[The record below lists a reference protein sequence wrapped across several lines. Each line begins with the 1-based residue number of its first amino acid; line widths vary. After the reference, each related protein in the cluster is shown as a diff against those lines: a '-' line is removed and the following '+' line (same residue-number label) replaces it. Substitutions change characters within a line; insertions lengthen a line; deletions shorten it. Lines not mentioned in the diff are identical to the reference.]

1 MSQYDWLT
9 NFLTVRIIWITE
21 YSLGITLNNDCDKKN
36 IYIPTKEKE
45 RYTLSTIFLIKV
57 KTKL

>member
-21 YSLGITLNNDCDKKN
+21 YSLGITLNNDCDKQN

-45 RYTLSTIFLIKV
+45 RFTLSTIFWLK
-57 KTKL
+57 